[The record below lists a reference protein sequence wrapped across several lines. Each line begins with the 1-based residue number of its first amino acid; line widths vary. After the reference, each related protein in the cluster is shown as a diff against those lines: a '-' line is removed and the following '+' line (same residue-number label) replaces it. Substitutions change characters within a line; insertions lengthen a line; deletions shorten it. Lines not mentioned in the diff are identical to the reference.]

1 MEKRWFFYA
10 HFWEEGG
17 NMTKE
22 MNTKPNYA
30 EELLE
35 ILHSSLSDE
44 ELLDRISD
52 YHENDIADALSQLT
66 EEERKKLYPILGAE
80 RLAEIFTYI
89 DDPDEYLKELD
100 LDKVAKVISFMDSDD
115 AVDVLDEF
123 DDSTQE
129 KLVEMLDEESSH
141 DIKMIQSYEDDEIGS
156 KMTTNFIV
164 IYHDLTIRQAMR
176 ELVRQAGDNDNIST
190 VYVVDRKDMFY
201 GAIDLKDLIIAR
213 ERDSLDDI
221 ISTSYPY
228 VTDHEKISDC
238 IESIKDYAEDSIPVL
253 TEEKMLIGVITS
265 QDIVEVVDDE
275 MGDDYAKLAGLT
287 AEEDLNETTKE
298 SMKKRLPWLI
308 ILLFLGIGVSSVVGV
323 FETVVATLPIVMCFQ
338 SLILD
343 MAGNVGTQ
351 SLAVTI
357 RVLMDETLTG
367 AQKMHLVI
375 KEMRVGFVN
384 GLFLGTVSFLI
395 IGCYI
400 WFFNPNPAN
409 HAFLISGCVGVSL
422 LAAMVI
428 SSLVGTLIPMFFHKI
443 KVDPAV
449 ASGPLIT
456 TVNDLVAV
464 ITYYGLAWILLIQTF
479 HLA

>member
-1 MEKRWFFYA
+1 
-10 HFWEEGG
+10 
-17 NMTKE
+17 MTKE

-298 SMKKRLPWLI
+298 SM
-308 ILLFLGIGVSSVVGV
+308 
-323 FETVVATLPIVMCFQ
+323 
-338 SLILD
+338 
-343 MAGNVGTQ
+343 
-351 SLAVTI
+351 
-357 RVLMDETLTG
+357 
-367 AQKMHLVI
+367 
-375 KEMRVGFVN
+375 
-384 GLFLGTVSFLI
+384 
-395 IGCYI
+395 
-400 WFFNPNPAN
+400 
-409 HAFLISGCVGVSL
+409 
-422 LAAMVI
+422 
-428 SSLVGTLIPMFFHKI
+428 
-443 KVDPAV
+443 
-449 ASGPLIT
+449 
-456 TVNDLVAV
+456 
-464 ITYYGLAWILLIQTF
+464 
-479 HLA
+479 